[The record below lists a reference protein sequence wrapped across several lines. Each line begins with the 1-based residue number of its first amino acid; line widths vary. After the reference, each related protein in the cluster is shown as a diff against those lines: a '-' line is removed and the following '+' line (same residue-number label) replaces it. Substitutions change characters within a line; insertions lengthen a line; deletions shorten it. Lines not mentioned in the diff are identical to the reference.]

1 MGASVGSMGT
11 SRAQYHLRQVLVTL
25 DMPVVNQPELM
36 IANAT
41 TRFDQHGRLTDMVTR
56 VFIQKLLAALIHLAR
71 INQASRVT

>member
-1 MGASVGSMGT
+1 
-11 SRAQYHLRQVLVTL
+11 
-25 DMPVVNQPELM
+25 MPVVNQPELM

-56 VFIQKLLAALIHLAR
+56 VFIRKLIAALIHLVR